1 MGSPVMFD
9 HRNSSAA
16 TTRRHLTRWV
26 AGSALSALFLGN
38 AASGRAK
45 KKRGKKK
52 FCKCAPG
59 FHCEKGKCVP
69 DV

>member
-1 MGSPVMFD
+1 MDAPVILD
-9 HRNSSAA
+9 HRKSSTA

-38 AASGRAK
+38 AASVQAK
-45 KKRGKKK
+45 RKGGKKK